1 MVSYKAI
8 LFDLDDTL
16 LDRDNAVDQ
25 IFLMILE
32 KCYEGVND
40 STKKEMLQK
49 FKEYDK
55 RAYGYS
61 DKTTVL
67 ATFFDEFPP
76 KHRLPSID
84 IQEFWN
90 HNFPNCF
97 SIDHHTLNI
106 INTIKTHVKFA
117 IITNGTTHR
126 QKAKII
132 KTNLKSYFDNILI
145 SEEVGFSKPD
155 KRIFELA
162 LNKLNVQPEET
173 LFVGDDLKKDISG
186 CQNVNIKGIWFNPH
200 MTKNDTTIIP
210 FAEIYSFDGL
220 LDFLHNRSN

>member
-1 MVSYKAI
+1 MASYKAI

-40 STKKEMLQK
+40 STKNEMLQK
-49 FKEYDK
+49 LKEYDK

-67 ATFFDEFPP
+67 NTFFDEFPP
-76 KHRLPSID
+76 KHRLPSND
-84 IQEFWN
+84 IQDFWN

-97 SIDHHTLNI
+97 SIDQHTLNI
-106 INTIKTHVKFA
+106 INTIKTHVKVA
-117 IITNGTTHR
+117 IISNGTTHR

-132 KTNLKSYFDNILI
+132 KTNLNSYFDNILI

-155 KRIFELA
+155 KRIFDLA

-210 FAEIYSFDGL
+210 FAEIHSFDSL